1 MRRTPTR
8 VMSRETRDSAYF
20 ERREARRVDDARVET
35 RVDARIETR
44 TRASDANFPSTRGI
58 LWDASAAGE
67 ATTASS
73 GTSAPTTVRLDG
85 DATRALA
92 RAIADASTARD
103 GVGAAKGTRGK
114 VARTRGND
122 EAGRAALIGDNRDSS
137 ETVRVSVTTEDDCEH
152 YSSALEDGC
161 VEIAMETLPRDF
173 SGDERSAA
181 SALHETA
188 WAREETLREAFYA
201 ACESDAPLCPAMYCP
216 TRAVATLVDDSRDGG
231 GDGDAAALRVAF
243 AINVPSCSFELTP
256 IHPPRLATNDASVAA
271 QARAASGDESGAT
284 TGFVTLDRAR
294 RVVFLSEAARGT
306 EDEPITGVWVQGSKR
321 VDDAATWAACV
332 RFACSERLNKHTQ
345 RGKFLC
351 ARLFAG
357 SSAPAFYE
365 VSASHSS
372 SPFVPYGVDL
382 IVRPGEPAEAR
393 ATPIDEGVVPNYYRV
408 RPQEYGAEHYGF
420 VEDGDGEEE
429 DATEEDDGE
438 YDDYEEEYDE
448 EYEEERRQRAAQME
462 FLQRE
467 IDSLREAIVSA
478 SFVDGEEEDE
488 DDGDRYQVIRRRNYV
503 DDEDDDDV
511 SATVRRLAEDLS
523 ADVRRSRLEVA
534 TASDE
539 SEDGDARTRALDAP
553 SFDPKAL
560 GYVKLPTDEAQAEA
574 YDDALRLVDE
584 DIARLRAPSR
594 LADDG
599 DGALRA
605 EPRAAVARDVEEE
618 DYFPRIKYD
627 VSLERDDDDDDGD
640 DEIIQRYLAE
650 YGDDLLGAASSV

>member
-1 MRRTPTR
+1 
-8 VMSRETRDSAYF
+8 MSRVSRDSAYF

-44 TRASDANFPSTRGI
+44 TRASDANCPSTRGI

-103 GVGAAKGTRGK
+103 GVSAAKGTRGK

-332 RFACSERLNKHTQ
+332 HINF
-345 RGKFLC
+345 
-351 ARLFAG
+351 
-357 SSAPAFYE
+357 
-365 VSASHSS
+365 
-372 SPFVPYGVDL
+372 
-382 IVRPGEPAEAR
+382 
-393 ATPIDEGVVPNYYRV
+393 
-408 RPQEYGAEHYGF
+408 
-420 VEDGDGEEE
+420 
-429 DATEEDDGE
+429 
-438 YDDYEEEYDE
+438 
-448 EYEEERRQRAAQME
+448 
-462 FLQRE
+462 
-467 IDSLREAIVSA
+467 
-478 SFVDGEEEDE
+478 
-488 DDGDRYQVIRRRNYV
+488 
-503 DDEDDDDV
+503 
-511 SATVRRLAEDLS
+511 
-523 ADVRRSRLEVA
+523 
-534 TASDE
+534 
-539 SEDGDARTRALDAP
+539 
-553 SFDPKAL
+553 
-560 GYVKLPTDEAQAEA
+560 
-574 YDDALRLVDE
+574 
-584 DIARLRAPSR
+584 
-594 LADDG
+594 
-599 DGALRA
+599 
-605 EPRAAVARDVEEE
+605 
-618 DYFPRIKYD
+618 
-627 VSLERDDDDDDGD
+627 
-640 DEIIQRYLAE
+640 
-650 YGDDLLGAASSV
+650 